1 MFVTPPQQCSRILKT
16 AEGELVLEK
25 DGGEGRGSRTGLLV
39 RKPAVKRVATGIMVS
54 RAGPN
59 ASSDLRS
66 YWNSDGEPC
75 WSEYQQRTA

>member
-1 MFVTPPQQCSRILKT
+1 
-16 AEGELVLEK
+16 
-25 DGGEGRGSRTGLLV
+25 
-39 RKPAVKRVATGIMVS
+39 MVS

-59 ASSDLRS
+59 TSSERRS